1 MSTPRAARCWRRTHR
16 PELDDQES
24 VSAALQRRLQLLL
37 ARHGRHAVLDEA
49 AHLASAAHAPR
60 ARHPPGARESAG
72 RGCCSGRGS
81 CTKRAAQVGG
91 ANQPICCSP
100 SYAALAD
107 QALHDGGGGAA
118 AAEQQ
123 GEAAAGGGKVRL
135 LLDKRAV
142 RRFAAVER
150 GLSAV
155 FARAEG

>member
-1 MSTPRAARCWRRTHR
+1 MLAEVTCKGVLRARCTL
-16 PELDDQES
+16 PAD
-24 VSAALQRRLQLLL
+24 VL
-37 ARHGRHAVLDEA
+37 APHKH
-49 AHLASAAHAPR
+49 HAPPPQPPAGVAR
-60 ARHPPGARESAG
+60 AGASPPDPRQVTAAEGECCGAG